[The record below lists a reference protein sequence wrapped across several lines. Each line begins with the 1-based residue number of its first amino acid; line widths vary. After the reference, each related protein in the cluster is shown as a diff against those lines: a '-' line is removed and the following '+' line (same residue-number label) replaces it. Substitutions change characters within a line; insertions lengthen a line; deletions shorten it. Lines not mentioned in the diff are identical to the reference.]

1 MKVERIVVGTYE
13 TNTYIISDNK
23 TKDTF
28 IIDPGMSNRQI
39 KNYIEKNRLNLL
51 GIILTHCH
59 WDHVGGV
66 EEIKN
71 IYECDVYAHKKEIN
85 PLKDHKYNQSKNVA
99 RKQMGINV
107 DKGLVDGDKLK
118 FGKHELKV
126 IHTPGHTQGGIC
138 LFAENENIIFTG
150 DTIFEDDLGRTDLLG
165 GSEEQLKKSIQN
177 KVSKWADDITIYP
190 GHGRIAKMK
199 DVRKR
204 KVNYLR

>member
-71 IYECDVYAHKKEIN
+71 MYECDVYAHKKEIN

-190 GHGRIAKMK
+190 GYGRIAKMK

-204 KVNYLR
+204 KINYLR